1 MQGPGLFLGLPLL
14 TVPSGVRSVSRQ
26 AETSNSDFTIFMDDL
41 DGLETGCMSVTIA
54 VLAGSLLGFLL
65 WNWSPAKVFMG
76 DVGSTF
82 LGAVFAGLM
91 LQAASWPACVP
102 SPPSPSVSAAAS
114 GRLASRPRV
123 PHHHRG
129 HGGAGGGHARVA
141 GDPVLGLLR
150 LAWDVMTQPCPE
162 GAPTPDRFVVAIGTP
177 VLRQRWQPVLEA
189 AGAPVGV
196 VVHPSAC
203 LSSSAQLAPGCV
215 VLAGAV
221 INADARLERG
231 VLVNSGAVV
240 DHDAICGVYSQLG
253 VSCAG
258 SSG

>member
-1 MQGPGLFLGLPLL
+1 MPHRWLILGA
-14 TVPSGVRSVSRQ
+14 GGHGRSVADAIRAQ
-26 AETSNSDFTIFMDDL
+26 
-41 DGLETGCMSVTIA
+41 
-54 VLAGSLLGFLL
+54 
-65 WNWSPAKVFMG
+65 G
-76 DVGSTF
+76 DVGIGF
-82 LGAVFAGLM
+82 LDD
-91 LQAASWPACVP
+91 SHPADE
-102 SPPSPSVSAAAS
+102 
-114 GRLASRPRV
+114 L
-123 PHHHRG
+123 
-129 HGGAGGGHARVA
+129 VA
-141 GDPVLGLLR
+141 GVPVLGPLR

-196 VVHPSAC
+196 VVHPRAC

-221 INADARLERG
+221 INAEARLERG

-253 VSCAG
+253 VNAAMAG
-258 SSG
+258 GARLGPLASLAAGEVLGCGEHPFAEMELAPGTADLGEGVGCVGTSG

>member
-1 MQGPGLFLGLPLL
+1 MPHRWLILGTDSHGRSVADAIRAQGDAVLGLL
-14 TVPSGVRSVSRQ
+14 
-26 AETSNSDFTIFMDDL
+26 DD
-41 DGLETGCMSVTIA
+41 
-54 VLAGSLLGFLL
+54 
-65 WNWSPAKVFMG
+65 
-76 DVGSTF
+76 
-82 LGAVFAGLM
+82 
-91 LQAASWPACVP
+91 
-102 SPPSPSVSAAAS
+102 
-114 GRLASRPRV
+114 SRP
-123 PHHHRG
+123 
-129 HGGAGGGHARVA
+129 ADELVA
-141 GDPVLGLLR
+141 SVPVLGPLR

-253 VSCAG
+253 VNAAMAGGSRLGPLASLAAGEVLGCGERRFAELELAPGAADLGEGVSCAG
-258 SSG
+258 SAG